1 MGASMNHLQQPRDAS
16 PLGDRKLLRD
26 KTALGDKTALADR
39 NTLRDKTAL
48 GKRTALRNSNAL
60 RRKSSGSVIVETA
73 LIFLVF
79 ACLLMG
85 AFDFGQFL
93 FIHQALVERA
103 RYAARW
109 GAISDPTNTT
119 AITNMVLYNAPTGS
133 GTGYFNLTSANVAV
147 TNPGVGTD
155 NYVLNVKLS
164 GYQYIRVSPYIAGSY
179 TGPQINVSVPL
190 GIFN

>member
-1 MGASMNHLQQPRDAS
+1 MDSNIKIVQQRRGARPLRWMNPLSGGKSPRGSNS
-16 PLGDRKLLRD
+16 PR
-26 KTALGDKTALADR
+26 
-39 NTLRDKTAL
+39 
-48 GKRTALRNSNAL
+48 SV
-60 RRKSSGSVIVETA
+60 KSPRETSSGGSVIVETA

-79 ACLLMG
+79 ACLLLG

-93 FIHQALVERA
+93 FVHQALVERA

-109 GAISDPTNTT
+109 GAISDPTNGT

-133 GTGYFNLTSANVAV
+133 GTGYFNLTSANVFV

-155 NYVLNVKLS
+155 NYVLNVQLS
-164 GYQYIRVSPYIAGSY
+164 GYKYTRVSPYIAGSY

>member
-1 MGASMNHLQQPRDAS
+1 MDTNIKNNRERRGAKSL
-16 PLGDRKLLRD
+16 RK
-26 KTALGDKTALADR
+26 
-39 NTLRDKTAL
+39 
-48 GKRTALRNSNAL
+48 
-60 RRKSSGSVIVETA
+60 KSGGSVIVETA

-79 ACLLMG
+79 ACLLLG

-93 FIHQALVERA
+93 FVHQALVERA

-109 GAISDPTNTT
+109 GAITDPTDS
-119 AITNMVLYNAPTGS
+119 ASITNMVLYNSPTGS
-133 GTGYFNLTSANVAV
+133 GTGYFNLTIDNVFV
-147 TNPGVGTD
+147 TNPGAGTD

-164 GYQYIRVSPYIAGSY
+164 GYQYTRVSPYIAGSY

>member
-1 MGASMNHLQQPRDAS
+1 MGTNINHLQPQR
-16 PLGDRKLLRD
+16 GM
-26 KTALGDKTALADR
+26 
-39 NTLRDKTAL
+39 
-48 GKRTALRNSNAL
+48 NS
-60 RRKSSGSVIVETA
+60 RRSKSGGSVIVETA

-79 ACLLMG
+79 ACLLLG

-93 FIHQALVERA
+93 FVHQALVERA

-109 GAISDPTNTT
+109 GAISDPTNAT

-133 GTGYFNLTSANVAV
+133 GPGYFNLTKDNVFV
-147 TNPGVGTD
+147 TNPGAGTD
-155 NYVLNVKLS
+155 NYVLNVQLS
-164 GYQYIRVSPYIAGSY
+164 GYQYTRVSPYIAGSY

>member
-1 MGASMNHLQQPRDAS
+1 MDSNLKIVQQRRGARPLRGMNPLPGGKSPRS
-16 PLGDRKLLRD
+16 VKSLRK
-26 KTALGDKTALADR
+26 T
-39 NTLRDKTAL
+39 
-48 GKRTALRNSNAL
+48 
-60 RRKSSGSVIVETA
+60 SSGGSVIVETA

-79 ACLLMG
+79 ACLLLG

-93 FIHQALVERA
+93 FVHQALVERA

-109 GAISDPTNTT
+109 GAISDPTNGT

-133 GTGYFNLTSANVAV
+133 GTGYFNLTSANVFV

-155 NYVLNVKLS
+155 NYVLNVQLS
-164 GYQYIRVSPYIAGSY
+164 GYKYTRVSPYIAGSY

>member
-1 MGASMNHLQQPRDAS
+1 MGSNLKNSR
-16 PLGDRKLLRD
+16 LLRAARPVLD
-26 KTALGDKTALADR
+26 AR
-39 NTLRDKTAL
+39 PLRQKE
-48 GKRTALRNSNAL
+48 G
-60 RRKSSGSVIVETA
+60 GSVIVETA

-79 ACLLMG
+79 ACLLLG

-93 FIHQALVERA
+93 FVHQALVERA

-109 GAISDPTNTT
+109 GAISDPTNAT

-133 GTGYFNLTSANVAV
+133 GSGYFNLTAANVFV
-147 TNPGVGTD
+147 TSPGVGTD

-164 GYQYIRVSPYIAGSY
+164 GYTYIRVSPYMAGSY
-179 TGPQINVSVPL
+179 VGPQINVSVPL

>member
-1 MGASMNHLQQPRDAS
+1 MGTNINHLQQMRGMKPLRDMHALRKMNALCGLDAPRDKDA
-16 PLGDRKLLRD
+16 R
-26 KTALGDKTALADR
+26 
-39 NTLRDKTAL
+39 
-48 GKRTALRNSNAL
+48 
-60 RRKSSGSVIVETA
+60 RRKSGGSVMVETA

-79 ACLLMG
+79 ACLLLG

-93 FIHQALVERA
+93 FVHQALVERA

-109 GAISDPTNTT
+109 GAISDPTNAT

-133 GTGYFNLTSANVAV
+133 GTGYFNLTSANVFV

-155 NYVLNVKLS
+155 NYVLNVQLS
-164 GYQYIRVSPYIAGSY
+164 GYKYTRVSPYIAGSY